1 MLLKMVVSFI
11 TRWSLSTHSM
21 DKGLAAGERRVAGS
35 GGSGGMKPLISLE
48 AGKLLKNRLQGS
60 NQGLLWSQQ
69 DVTRS
74 H

>member
-1 MLLKMVVSFI
+1 
-11 TRWSLSTHSM
+11 M

-60 NQGLLWSQQ
+60 NQGLL
-69 DVTRS
+69 
-74 H
+74 